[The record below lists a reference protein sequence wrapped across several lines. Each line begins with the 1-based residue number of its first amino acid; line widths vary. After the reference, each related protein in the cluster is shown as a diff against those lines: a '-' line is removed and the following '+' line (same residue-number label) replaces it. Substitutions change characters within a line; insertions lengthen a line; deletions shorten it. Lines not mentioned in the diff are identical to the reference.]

1 MDLVPHIPH
10 LHGLD
15 IHFLRMHIDKEPSAE
30 EPVPKS
36 QPNGHHVLESPHING
51 LSAGTGNLSNGFGHS
66 RPSTYV

>member
-15 IHFLRMHIDKEPSAE
+15 IKFIQMNVGQEPFAGSAFG
-30 EPVPKS
+30 P
-36 QPNGHHVLESPHING
+36 QLNGHEFGSPRADDRG
-51 LSAGTGNLSNGFGHS
+51 LLNGFGFS